1 MNNTISINVNNFGE
15 YEHIIRSFLP
25 ATAKITVENYGEC
38 DQKVIISFS
47 DSYSATKFF
56 LRLVGACIGYCLA
69 VTGDDAI
76 LDYAPDFSVFLD
88 SLFHKLKENN
98 LLELGRLHNEL
109 ELALNTWTKFCFL
122 SCEKFSEMPLEDTM
136 LLDC

>member
-1 MNNTISINVNNFGE
+1 MNNTITINVNSFGE
-15 YEHIIRSFLP
+15 YEHIVRSLLP
-25 ATAKITVENYGEC
+25 TNARLTVENYSDS

-47 DSYSATKFF
+47 NSYSATKFF
-56 LRLVGACIGYCLA
+56 LELVGACIGYCLS

-122 SCEKFSEMPLEDTM
+122 SADKFSEMPLEDTM
-136 LLDC
+136 YL